1 MTRAEGFHH
10 FIVDDRLVLAPVA
23 VSEISP
29 SETNEVRTLMAQ
41 SGNLRDAPQIR
52 RPPTPKHGILSV
64 LHNQL
69 TSINS
74 GVDNCIPDLS
84 KEA

>member
-41 SGNLRDAPQIR
+41 SGNLRDSPQIR
-52 RPPTPKHGILSV
+52 RAADAKTW
-64 LHNQL
+64 
-69 TSINS
+69 
-74 GVDNCIPDLS
+74 
-84 KEA
+84 